1 MSWEIFSSQAGG
13 TSVKT
18 FIIDGEDI
26 GIKGEILITVYEDR
40 ATMATRES
48 RRESWNAPIRLEER

>member
-1 MSWEIFSSQAGG
+1 M
-13 TSVKT
+13 KT

-48 RRESWNAPIRLEER
+48 MSKSWSAPIRLEER